1 MDLPLQVHELMAEI
15 RALATA
21 KFEHARVQPKV
32 NARGELVIGVI
43 IPPRVPGGWATTAP
57 DAREEKRRARERR

>member
-15 RALATA
+15 RALAKA
-21 KFEHARVQPKV
+21 RFDQARVQPKV

-43 IPPRVPGGWATTAP
+43 IPPRVPGGWDTPQP

>member
-1 MDLPLQVHELMAEI
+1 MDLPLQIHELMAEI
-15 RALATA
+15 RALA
-21 KFEHARVQPKV
+21 KSRFEHARVQAKV

-43 IPPRVPGGWATTAP
+43 VPPRIPGEWAARAP